1 MKTDGGDVSMMVVD
15 VEKAVKPIYSNCVN
29 CDSATMR
36 FSRTRIVRGA
46 KSEVYVCDVC
56 GCNEEYL
63 MKNNQ

>member
-1 MKTDGGDVSMMVVD
+1 MKEKL
-15 VEKAVKPIYSNCVN
+15 VEVTCTHCA
-29 CDSATMR
+29 SATLR
-36 FSRTRIVRGA
+36 FSHTRIVRGA